1 MDVKEAITSRRTVRA
16 FKDTPVPDDVLVD
29 ILETAH
35 WSPSPVNSQ
44 PWRFIV
50 IKNKDTL
57 KELMEQAKYGKHL
70 ADAPCAVAVVA
81 TPLESH
87 HWYNEIEENK
97 YAGAIVASNMM
108 LAAWEKG
115 IGTGWVSLERSKA
128 NDILGLPENHT
139 VVALLTMGYPEHIEP
154 HAGKERKPVYSLIFA
169 EKFGERFPRID
180 I

>member
-1 MDVKEAITSRRTVRA
+1 MDVKKAIKSRRTVRA
-16 FKDTPVPDDVLVD
+16 FKDKPIPDDVLVD
-29 ILETAH
+29 ILETAR

-50 IKNKDTL
+50 IKNTETL
-57 KELMEQAKYGKHL
+57 KELVSYAKYGSHL
-70 ADAPCAVAVVA
+70 AEAPLAVAVVA

-97 YAGAIVASNMM
+97 YAGAVVASNIM

-115 IGTGWVSLERSKA
+115 IGTGWVSLERSKVHS
-128 NDILGLPENHT
+128 ILDVPENHT
-139 VVALLTMGYPEHIEP
+139 VVALLTMGYPEHKEP
-154 HAGKERKPVYSLIFA
+154 HTDKDRKPIYSMIFT

-180 I
+180 K